1 MTRGIHCDT
10 IILDETTLE
19 GIFMTPAP
27 VFNLE
32 LATRVLAQMVNFP
45 ELHDQSKWVGFP
57 GVNQHRPHETVCGT
71 PRCSAGWVNELTGRK
86 LRNVTG
92 NMYSNIEQLVDG
104 KWEKVR
110 VQSVSE
116 YAQKELGLTDD
127 QADRLFIQTMDEE
140 AAVDYLTKL
149 IRRETKRRK
158 HLARELE
165 QVRIKA
171 EHEATRERHQGIV
184 RAREEAARSLAEMGM

>member
-1 MTRGIHCDT
+1 MA
-10 IILDETTLE
+10 
-19 GIFMTPAP
+19 PAP

-32 LATRVLAQMVNFP
+32 LATRVLAQMVNHP
-45 ELHDQSKWVGFP
+45 ELHDQSKWVGVF
-57 GVNQHRPHETVCGT
+57 GVNQHRPNETVCGT

-92 NMYSNIEQLVDG
+92 AFYSNIEQLVEG

-110 VQSVSE
+110 VHSVSE

-127 QADRLFIQTMDEE
+127 EADRLFIQTMEE
-140 AAVDYLTKL
+140 DDAVDYLTKL

-165 QVRIKA
+165 QARIKREQDAA
-171 EHEATRERHQGIV
+171 EARRRGIV
-184 RAREEAARSLAEMGM
+184 RAREEAARSLAEMSM